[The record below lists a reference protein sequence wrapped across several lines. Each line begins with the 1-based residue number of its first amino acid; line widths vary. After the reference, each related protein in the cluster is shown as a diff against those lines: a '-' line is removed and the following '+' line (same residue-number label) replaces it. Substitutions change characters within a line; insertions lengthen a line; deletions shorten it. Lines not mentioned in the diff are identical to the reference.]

1 MFVCIMKIELRFP
14 PVSSIKDKRKI
25 VNSVKMK
32 IDSRFKVAVAEVD
45 DQDLYNSS
53 LLGLSFVS
61 LYRDH
66 SVSKGQKIVKYLETN
81 MSEFFYDYNMIVE
94 EY

>member
-1 MFVCIMKIELRFP
+1 MFVSIMKIELRFP

-25 VNSVKMK
+25 VNSVKMR
-32 IDSRFKVAVAEVD
+32 IFSHFKVPAAEVD

-61 LYRDH
+61 LKKDH
-66 SVSKGQKIVKYLETN
+66 SVSKAQKIVKFLEEN
-81 MSEFFYDYNMIVE
+81 ASEVFYDYDLVVE